1 MQNEH
6 LTNSRFFSYRWYSRG
21 DINGFFALAIDNIAL
36 LVGMSGI
43 LIGVFHLPPD
53 IVMGHMVPGTAVGVL
68 LGDLLYT
75 WLAFRLA
82 RREQRQDVC
91 AMPLG
96 IDTPSMFALSFGVVG
111 PAYVASGNAERA
123 WAVSMAVL
131 VIMGAAK
138 LAAAFFGDA
147 LRRVIPPAA
156 LLGALGAVA
165 IALIMFFPFGK
176 LILEPVGGFVALG
189 VVLITLI
196 GNRRL
201 PFNFPAVIGAL
212 LLGYAAYRIAMVF
225 GYQPPPLP
233 ATSGAAGV
241 HLPWPTLAFVDG
253 LTFAWQYIPLALPVA
268 LATVIG
274 GIDNTES
281 AAAAGDRYETR
292 SILLVEAVATL
303 VAGAC
308 GGVVQNTPY
317 IGHPAYKDMGCRAG
331 YTLATGL
338 FIGLGAAAGWLGAL
352 IGLLPES
359 VLVPVLIF
367 VGLEM
372 VSQSLRATDT
382 RHSKAWGLA
391 LIPAL
396 ANLVTIQLGTV
407 MNSAGIVVSQL
418 SEESRRNLLA
428 LAMLGNGF
436 IVTSML
442 WMSWMIW
449 VIDGRLGRAA
459 LAAVFAACLTLC
471 GVIHSPFANGRLF
484 LPWAAQPSVLWLS
497 GGYVLLAG
505 LCALFWSADRKIR
518 LQERSH

>member
-1 MQNEH
+1 MTTQ
-6 LTNSRFFSYRWYSRG
+6 TPFRYRWFSRG
-21 DINGFFALAIDNIAL
+21 DINGFFALAIDNLAL
-36 LVGMSGI
+36 VVGMSGI
-43 LIGVFHLPPD
+43 LIGVFHMPPA
-53 IVMGHMVPGTAVGVL
+53 IVLGRMVPGTAAGVL

-111 PAYVASGNAERA
+111 PAYVASGNADQA
-123 WAVSMAVL
+123 WAVGMAVL
-131 VIMGAAK
+131 VIMGIAK
-138 LAAAFFGDA
+138 LAAAFCGEAIRRA
-147 LRRVIPPAA
+147 LPRAA

-165 IALIMFFPFGK
+165 IALIMFFPFTK
-176 LILEPVGGFVALG
+176 LIAEPVGGFVALG

-196 GNRRL
+196 GGRRL

-233 ATSGAAGV
+233 TAGISTEMV
-241 HLPWPTLAFVDG
+241 LPWPTLAFLDG
-253 LTFAWQYIPLALPVA
+253 LALAWKYIPLAIPVA

-281 AAAAGDRYETR
+281 AAVAGDSYATR

-303 VAGAC
+303 FAGVC
-308 GGVVQNTPY
+308 GGVIQNTPY

-338 FIGLGAAAGWLGAL
+338 FIGLGAAFGGLGAL
-352 IGLLPES
+352 IGFLPES
-359 VLVPVLIF
+359 VVVPVLIF

-372 VSQSLRATDT
+372 AGQSLRATDP
-382 RHSKAWGLA
+382 RHSRAWGLA

-396 ANLVTIQLGTV
+396 ANLATIQVGNV
-407 MNSAGIVVSQL
+407 MGGAGIVLAQL
-418 SEESRRNLLA
+418 PEETRHSLLA
-428 LAMLGNGF
+428 LTMLGNGF

-442 WMSWMIW
+442 WMSWLIW
-449 VIDGRLGRAA
+449 VIDARLGRAA
-459 LAAVFAACLTLC
+459 LTAVVAAGLTLC
-471 GVIHSPFANGRLF
+471 GLIHSTLADGRLF
-484 LPWAAQPSVLWLS
+484 FPWDAQPSALWLS
-497 GGYVLLAG
+497 GGYLLLAG
-505 LCALFWSADRKIR
+505 LCFWFWRADR
-518 LQERSH
+518 S